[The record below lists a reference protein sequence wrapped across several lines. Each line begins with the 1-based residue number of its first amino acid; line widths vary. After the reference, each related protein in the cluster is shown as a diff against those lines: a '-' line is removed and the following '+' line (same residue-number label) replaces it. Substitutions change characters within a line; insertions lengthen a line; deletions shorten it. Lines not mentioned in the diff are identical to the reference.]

1 MRLWASGRYAEYEQL
16 VGGVDTLFKNASG
29 KVQQYAANAFQTAGM
44 SGNEYMNLVT
54 SFSASLINSL
64 GGDTNLAADV
74 ANQAI
79 TDMAD
84 NANKMGTDLG
94 TIQNA
99 YGRALFN
106 VVEDERFPLPVIIPV
121 CITGE
126 EISEV
131 TPENFGKEVKLYLYE
146 RKVG

>member
-1 MRLWASGRYAEYEQL
+1 MALQLIDLNEDVEYIDID
-16 VGGVDTLFKNASG
+16 VS
-29 KVQQYAANAFQTAGM
+29 KVPY
-44 SGNEYMNLVT
+44 
-54 SFSASLINSL
+54 SFSIKLTDKTYMFTVKYNEVGKFFTVDL
-64 GGDTNLAADV
+64 LDLNGDVLVFGEIIRD
-74 ANQAI
+74 
-79 TDMAD
+79 
-84 NANKMGTDLG
+84 
-94 TIQNA
+94 
-99 YGRALFN
+99 GRALFN

>member
-1 MRLWASGRYAEYEQL
+1 VALQLIDLNEDIEYINIDVSKVPILIPL
-16 VGGVDTLFKNASG
+16 VKLTDKTYTFTVKYNEIGKFFTVDLLDLNG
-29 KVQQYAANAFQTAGM
+29 DV
-44 SGNEYMNLVT
+44 LV
-54 SFSASLINSL
+54 FGEVIR
-64 GGDTNLAADV
+64 
-74 ANQAI
+74 
-79 TDMAD
+79 
-84 NANKMGTDLG
+84 
-94 TIQNA
+94 

-146 RKVG
+146 RKVE